1 MVTEMNR
8 RTFIKKAGVAGA
20 GLGVT
25 TMAGRRAFGKAC
37 PNDKVVMAVV
47 GIHGRGRNHIRAFS
61 GNKDSEVKYVV
72 DVDSRFFDKALEEA
86 KDKQEKVPETLK
98 DFRKALDDKDIDAIS
113 IATPDHWH
121 APMTIEALKAGKH
134 VYVEKPCGHN
144 PAEGEMLV
152 DAQKKYS
159 HLLVQMGNQRRS
171 KEACY
176 KMLNEINNGVIGRV
190 YAAKAWYVN
199 NRGPIGLAK
208 QIPVPDSLD
217 WDLWQGPAP
226 RRPYNNLV
234 HPYKWHW
241 LWHWGTG
248 EALNNGTHEV
258 DVARWMLG
266 VDFPTK
272 VVSGGG
278 RLHYANQDDWEA
290 FDTQWMTLEF
300 PGDKVIT
307 WEGRSCNKV
316 NKYGHG
322 RGVMF
327 YGTDGAIEYLGGNY
341 IVYDDQGEVLSK
353 EGRESKTDSTNIF
366 DPGLGSGHQDNF
378 VQAVRG
384 EAKLT
389 SPIDEGHKSVLLC
402 QLGNIAQRTGSTLVC
417 DPKNGHI
424 FGNPAAQKLWSRSY
438 EPGWEPK
445 I

>member
-1 MVTEMNR
+1 MNR

-226 RRPYNNLV
+226 RRPYNSLI
-234 HPYKWHW
+234 HPYEWHW
-241 LWHWGTG
+241 FWHWGTG
-248 EALNNGTHEV
+248 EAGNNGTHEI

-266 VDFPTK
+266 VDYPTK
-272 VVSGGG
+272 AVSGGG
-278 RLHYANQDDWEA
+278 RLHYNDDWEA
-290 FDTQWMTLEF
+290 FDTQWVTLEF
-300 PGDKVIT
+300 PGDKALV
-307 WEGRSCNKV
+307 WEGRSCNPV
-316 NKYGHG
+316 TQYDDS
-322 RGVMF
+322 RGIML
-327 YGTDGAIEYLGGNY
+327 YGTKGAIANNGRYYKVYDDKGEAVGKDDIKSKIDFDADSSGIALGGNHQSNF
-341 IVYDDQGEVLSK
+341 ISAIRGK
-353 EGRESKTDSTNIF
+353 GKTS
-366 DPGLGSGHQDNF
+366 
-378 VQAVRG
+378 
-384 EAKLT
+384 

-402 QLGNIAQRTGSTLVC
+402 QLGNIAQRTGDTLHC
-417 DPKNGHI
+417 DPTNGHI
-424 FGNPAAQKLWSRSY
+424 LNNPEAQKLWSRSY